1 MCNTILRYK
10 MDTLTLKVPDII
22 KEKLNTFAKRKGLS
36 RSEIVRSA
44 LLEYFSHDDLDKE
57 GTFFDLAKD
66 LAGSLNG
73 PSDLSKNKDYL
84 DGYGK

>member
-1 MCNTILRYK
+1 

-22 KEKLNTFAKRKGLS
+22 KEKLKLISEKKGIS

-44 LLEYFSHDDLDKE
+44 LLEYFSHDELDKK
-57 GTFFDLAKD
+57 GSFLDLSKD
-66 LAGSLNG
+66 LAGSVAG
-73 PSDLSKNKDYL
+73 PSDLSTNKSHL